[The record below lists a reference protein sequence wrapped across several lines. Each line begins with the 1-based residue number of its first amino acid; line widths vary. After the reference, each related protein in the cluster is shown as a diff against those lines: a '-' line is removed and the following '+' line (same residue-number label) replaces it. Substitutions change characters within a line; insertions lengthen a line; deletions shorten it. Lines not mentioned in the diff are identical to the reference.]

1 MLERSFL
8 LYACRCSISSFSSA
22 NDDDEDD
29 DDEDDNKDDDDNGDE
44 KDDGDDEFACSL
56 KLPEKVKAIC
66 GLRLKPRLS

>member
-22 NDDDEDD
+22 NDNGDDDDDEDD
-29 DDEDDNKDDDDNGDE
+29 DDNDDE

-56 KLPEKVKAIC
+56 QLPEKVKAIC
-66 GLRLKPRLS
+66 GLRLKSRLS